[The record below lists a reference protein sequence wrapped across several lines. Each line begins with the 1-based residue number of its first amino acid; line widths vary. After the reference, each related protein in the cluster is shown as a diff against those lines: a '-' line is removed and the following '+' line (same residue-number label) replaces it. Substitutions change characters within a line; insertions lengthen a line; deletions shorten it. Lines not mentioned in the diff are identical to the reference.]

1 MDQSSM
7 NKRQVGKAWE
17 RQVAEYLRREGYT
30 ILFMNYRTRFAE
42 IDIIAQDREEL
53 VFIEV
58 KYRHDSKKGTPLEA
72 VTPSKQKR
80 IYNAA
85 KFFLMEHKY
94 DIENTCIRFDVVGVE
109 GDKTEHIK
117 NAF

>member
-1 MDQSSM
+1 MNQSST
-7 NKRQVGKAWE
+7 NKRQVGKSWE
-17 RQVAEYLRREGYT
+17 RNAAEYLRRKGYT

-42 IDIIAQDREEL
+42 IDIIAQDRDEL

-58 KYRHDSKKGTPLEA
+58 KYRYNEQKGTPLEA
-72 VTPSKQKR
+72 VTSGKQKR
-80 IYNAA
+80 IRNAA
-85 KFFLMEHKY
+85 RYFLMEHNY
-94 DIENTCIRFDVVGVE
+94 DIENTFIRFDVVGVE